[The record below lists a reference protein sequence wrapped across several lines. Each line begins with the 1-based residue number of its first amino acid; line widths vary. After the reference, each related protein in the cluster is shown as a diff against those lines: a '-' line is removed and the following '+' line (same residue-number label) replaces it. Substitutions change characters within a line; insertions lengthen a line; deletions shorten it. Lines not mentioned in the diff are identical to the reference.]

1 MAERFRGKR
10 QRFVLVAALSAL
22 IPSAASAG
30 EPSDVADVT
39 EIPPGCE
46 AYAAGT
52 ASDQNQAW
60 NQLLSFAG
68 CVQDARIAQ
77 IADRAQLQ
85 PVVDQLHDAL
95 APSITL
101 YLEAIEYGPPG
112 IRLRAAYAAG
122 MANIALVTRL
132 RSSLVAPA
140 DRSDGA
146 AVARYRALHDEIEP
160 LLLRARRTAW
170 VAFAAVDRLAAQDPA
185 VARDPV
191 TRHAVAEARELLE
204 QMKRARDPVW
214 QAPAI
219 VARTAI

>member
-10 QRFVLVAALSAL
+10 LWCVFAAALIAL
-22 IPSAASAG
+22 CPSAALAG
-30 EPSDVADVT
+30 EPGDTIDVI
-39 EIPPGCE
+39 EIPPECE

-68 CVQDARIAQ
+68 CVQDATIARIT
-77 IADRAQLQ
+77 DRAQLQ

-95 APSITL
+95 APAMML
-101 YLEAIEYGPPG
+101 YLEAIEHGPPS

-122 MANIALVTRL
+122 MASIALVTRL

-140 DRSDGA
+140 DWSDGA
-146 AVARYRALHDEIEP
+146 AVARYRALQDELEP

-170 VAFAAVDRLAAQDPA
+170 IAFTVVDRAAAQDPS

-191 TRHAVAEARELLE
+191 VRHAVAAARAMLE
-204 QMKRARDPVW
+204 QMKRARELTVPD
-214 QAPAI
+214 PAI
-219 VARTAI
+219 AARIAI

>member
-1 MAERFRGKR
+1 MAERFRGNR
-10 QRFVLVAALSAL
+10 LRFVLAAALCAL
-22 IPSAASAG
+22 SPSAASAS
-30 EPSDVADVT
+30 EPGDVPDVT
-39 EIPPGCE
+39 RIPPECE

-52 ASDQNQAW
+52 ASDQGQAW

-68 CVQDARIAQ
+68 CVQDATIPRITDQ
-77 IADRAQLQ
+77 AQLR
-85 PVVDQLHDAL
+85 PVVDRLHDEL

-101 YLEAIEYGPPG
+101 YLEAIEHGPPA

-146 AVARYRALHDEIEP
+146 AVARYRALHDELEP

-170 VAFAAVDRLAAQDPA
+170 VAFAAVDRLAAQEPSA
-185 VARDPV
+185 ARDPV
-191 TRHAVAEARELLE
+191 TRHAVAAARAMLE
-204 QMKRARDPVW
+204 QMNRARDSLW
-214 QAPAI
+214 QAPAV